1 MHFPLRLIPQG
12 IFCLET
18 IVVINCQYEIYMN
31 SERGPSSQKHFPVF
45 L

>member
-18 IVVINCQYEIYMN
+18 IVVINCLCEIYMN
-31 SERGPSSQKHFPVF
+31 FEGRLSSQKHFPVF